1 MLAGPSNAGLADP
14 GNGTL
19 ISLHQVTVALLIH
32 GGSSGPQ
39 AQDLLTLQAIS
50 KLLDQAQETFLEIHH
65 ALEAEEAA
73 IARQG

>member
-39 AQDLLTLQAIS
+39 AQDLLTLKAIS
-50 KLLDQAQETFLEIHH
+50 KVNIHVPTVS
-65 ALEAEEAA
+65 LAA
-73 IARQG
+73 VL